1 RLAEKNA
8 NKPITRRK
16 RISQFW
22 PSKRREGVM
31 ARVMQRKTSVQVP
44 SEFLMNSV
52 GLALNSSRNANQ
64 TRGASG
70 ARDARKIGG
79 FSHRMLMCRD
89 RSFMFEWKRKALS
102 VIFSQVHPV
111 VQAGHLVAVAVEHQ
125 RLDALAKERS
135 IQAPFGR
142 LAPAGMIHLRIDV
155 RVEAILMGIRN
166 VPCRRRH

>member
-52 GLALNSSRNANQ
+52 GLALNSSWKANQ
-64 TRGASG
+64 TRCASG
-70 ARDARKIGG
+70 PRHARKIGG
-79 FSHRMLMCRD
+79 LSHRILMCRE
-89 RSFMFEWKRKALS
+89 RSLMFERKA
-102 VIFSQVHPV
+102 FQ
-111 VQAGHLVAVAVEHQ
+111 
-125 RLDALAKERS
+125 
-135 IQAPFGR
+135 
-142 LAPAGMIHLRIDV
+142 
-155 RVEAILMGIRN
+155 
-166 VPCRRRH
+166 